1 MQPVFMSIDCEG
13 TGVRIKK
20 LIRES
25 GYSVKDVQNAMG
37 FENPQAVYK
46 WLRGESLPSID
57 NLLILSKILNKHM
70 ESILVINGGDA
81 AILYASVLNHRFN
94 DRRYFVGYTQNV
106 NRSDY
111 ETASGWDASGGN
123 EYESYISTCQ

>member
-13 TGVRIKK
+13 TGMRIKK
-20 LIRES
+20 LIHES

-81 AILYASVLNHRFN
+81 VILSGVILNYGFN
-94 DRRYFVGYTQNV
+94 DRL
-106 NRSDY
+106 Y
-111 ETASGWDASGGN
+111 E
-123 EYESYISTCQ
+123 CQVQRKENPETGRTS

>member
-13 TGVRIKK
+13 TGMRIKK

-25 GYSVKDVQNAMG
+25 GYSVKDIQNAMG

-57 NLLILSKILNKHM
+57 NLLILSKILNKQI

-81 AILYASVLNHRFN
+81 VVLSVNIINHRF
-94 DRRYFVGYTQNV
+94 V
-106 NRSDY
+106 NGRAFFLKIPEKCTS
-111 ETASGWDASGGN
+111 
-123 EYESYISTCQ
+123 IK

>member
-13 TGVRIKK
+13 TGMRIKK
-20 LIRES
+20 LIREN
-25 GYSVKDVQNAMG
+25 GYSVKDIQNAMG

-57 NLLILSKILNKHM
+57 NLLILSKILNKQM

-81 AILYASVLNHRFN
+81 VIMSVNILNHGFN
-94 DRRYFVGYTQNV
+94 DRRYFISYTQIV
-106 NRSDY
+106 NMSDY
-111 ETASGWDASGGN
+111 ETASYRDASGGN
-123 EYESYISTCQ
+123 EYESYISACQ